1 MAENNNI
8 EQIDELVDNLK
19 VLIAL
24 RNLNNGTK
32 LAVTK
37 EQYVNYSPNKY
48 TVDGIIIRNED
59 IDADLLF
66 SKTETTAHFAE
77 TGEPDIPETDKR
89 RKNANPNPQFTD
101 LDGMDRTAWQLAYHQ
116 DTHESGCAICEAVK
130 FGWLPSGGEM
140 NLASENKEAFNEI
153 AEIVQATPLN
163 DNKYWLSTQYS
174 EDYMWSLD
182 MGTNTFEFWWCKTTM
197 MKVRAVKSA
206 SDYIEVEE

>member
-24 RNLNNGTK
+24 RNLNDGTK

-37 EQYVNYSPNKY
+37 EQYINYSPEY
-48 TVDGIIIRNED
+48 LVDGIIIRNED

-66 SKTETTAHFAE
+66 SKTEVSAHFAE

-89 RKNANPNPQFTD
+89 RKNANPSPQFTD
-101 LDGMDRTAWQLAYHQ
+101 LDGQERTAYQLAYHH
-116 DTHESGCAICEAVK
+116 DTHESGCAICESVK

-140 NLASENKEAFNEI
+140 NLAAENKEAFNEI
-153 AEIVQATPLN
+153 AELIQATPLT

-174 EDYMWSLD
+174 EDYMWSVDLE
-182 MGTNTFEFWWCKTTM
+182 TKVFEFWWSKTDM
-197 MKVRAVKSA
+197 MKVRPVKSA
-206 SDYIEVEE
+206 SDYIEVE